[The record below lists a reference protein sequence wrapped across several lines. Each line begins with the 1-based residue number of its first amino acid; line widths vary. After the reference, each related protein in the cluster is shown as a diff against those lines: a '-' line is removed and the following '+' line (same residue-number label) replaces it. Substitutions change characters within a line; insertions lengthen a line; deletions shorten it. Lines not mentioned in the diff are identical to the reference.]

1 MFEFAVLSRGIRQEN
16 TTRQNERLI
25 MSKSLCL
32 LALSALSA
40 AEILAQ
46 NASSKATAAINTAVY
61 CTMSSQ
67 SNNISGVTIPMS
79 CQDIFSGAAITAT
92 PDNFVPIM
100 NASIKVSNSQSLFA
114 TPSLV
119 TGLYT
124 NTAVKSSPGSG
135 KSTAT
140 AEGGVYLRAVLR
152 DPATNNVVMIA
163 DPIAVCTNDI
173 LGCQKSSSGEWGV
186 TLDSRVQTLSQE
198 LSACGVTITG
208 FAPGSCTF
216 DLTTQLI
223 LQTTSAH
230 SFGFIFPNVGVGTY
244 NVSVEAAVNSSAT
257 IAGSGA
263 AVGAAA
269 FGLGSLTVESVRL
282 VHNFSF

>member
-1 MFEFAVLSRGIRQEN
+1 MSKYVCLAAVLA
-16 TTRQNERLI
+16 
-25 MSKSLCL
+25 
-32 LALSALSA
+32 LAGTGA
-40 AEILAQ
+40 IAQ
-46 NASSKATAAINTAVY
+46 NASSKATAAVNTAVY
-61 CTMSSQ
+61 CTMSST
-67 SNNISGVTIPMS
+67 SNNISGVAIPMT
-79 CQDIFSGAAITAT
+79 CQDVFTGSAISAT

-100 NASIKVSNSQSLFA
+100 QPSIKVSNSQSLFV

-124 NTAVKSSPGSG
+124 NTAVKSSPGGG

-152 DPATNNVVMIA
+152 DPNTKNVVMIA
-163 DPIAVCTNDI
+163 DPIAVCSNDI
-173 LGCQKSSSGEWGV
+173 LGCQASSSGDWGV

-198 LSACGVTITG
+198 LSACGVTIAGVNAGT
-208 FAPGSCTF
+208 CTF

-244 NVSVEAAVNSSAT
+244 LVSIEAAVNSSAT
-257 IAGSGA
+257 LTGSGA

-269 FGLGSLTVESVRL
+269 FGLGSVTVESVRL
-282 VHNFSF
+282 VHNFAF